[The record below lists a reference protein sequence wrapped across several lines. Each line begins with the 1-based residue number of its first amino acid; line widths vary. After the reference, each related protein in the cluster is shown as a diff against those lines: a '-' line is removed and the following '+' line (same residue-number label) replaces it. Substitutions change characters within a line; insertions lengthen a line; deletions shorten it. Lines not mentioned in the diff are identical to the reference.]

1 MIKFGV
7 CLPTF
12 AGGSAYTNSIDY
24 EELERYAL
32 RAEEQGFES
41 LWIADHLVL
50 GHEGGEH
57 EVWTTLSALAQK
69 TSRIRLG
76 TLVLC
81 NTHRNPAFLAKMA
94 ATLDYLTGGRLDL
107 GIGAGWYR
115 GEHDQYGIYWA
126 EAVKERMD
134 RLEESVVLIKKL
146 LSQPAVTH
154 SGDFYGTV
162 NAVCQP
168 VTLQQPWPRILV
180 GGGGEKRTLKIVAE
194 HADTWNIPAITP
206 DEYAHKLQVLRKHC
220 DAVGRDYSEIEKTIE
235 TRILIAEDDASTDR
249 LVDWYLYWQ
258 RTAEQDMDDRD
269 EVASKL
275 REIYVIGSPDECV
288 EKLQSYVDA
297 GVQHFTMYF
306 LDYPFS
312 DTMDRFT
319 REVRP
324 RIKELATA

>member
-7 CLPTF
+7 CLPAF
-12 AGGSAYTNSIDY
+12 AGGSAYTNSIDFD
-24 EELERYAL
+24 ELERYAL
-32 RAEEQGFES
+32 EAEAQGFES

-81 NTHRNPAFLAKMA
+81 NTHRNPAMVAKMA
-94 ATLDYLTGGRLDL
+94 ASLDYLSGGRLDL

-115 GEHDQYGIYWA
+115 GEHDQYGLYWA
-126 EAVKERMD
+126 ESVKERMD

-146 LSQPAVTH
+146 LSQPEVTH
-154 SGDFYGTV
+154 SGDFYGAKA
-162 NAVCQP
+162 AVCEP
-168 VTLQQPWPRILV
+168 VTVQQPWPAICI
-180 GGGGEKRTLKIVAE
+180 GGGGEKRTLRIVAE
-194 HADTWNIPAITP
+194 HADTWNIPAVAP
-206 DEYAHKLQVLRKHC
+206 EEYAHKLQVLRGHC
-220 DAVGRDYSEIEKTIE
+220 EAVGRDYSEIEKTIE
-235 TRILIAEDDASTDR
+235 TRILIADGEASTDR

-258 RTAEQDMDDRD
+258 RTAEQKMDDRE
-269 EVASKL
+269 EVARNL
-275 REIYVIGSPDECV
+275 RAMYVIGTPDQCV

-297 GVQHFTMYF
+297 GVQHFYMYF
-306 LDYPFS
+306 LDYPS
-312 DTMDRFT
+312 EQGMERFN

-324 RIKELATA
+324 RIKG